1 MAILLVFWKWYYG
14 EAAGNVL
21 DAWRNFVIFA
31 LNYFSIPL
39 LLKTLFAPWKR
50 DITRKPRGLDIK
62 KFLDYLAFNLIS
74 RGLGFLVRLIT
85 ILVGIVFLILVTVVG
100 AIFFALWLVMPL
112 VLLGLLIFAAV
123 LII

>member
-1 MAILLVFWKWYYG
+1 MPIILVFWKWYYG
-14 EAAGNVL
+14 EAVRNVL
-21 DAWRNFVIFA
+21 NAWRNFIIFA

-74 RGLGFLVRLIT
+74 RGLGFLVRLVT
-85 ILVGIVFLILVTVVG
+85 ILVGIVFLILVAVAGT
-100 AIFFALWLVMPL
+100 IFFVLWLVMPL